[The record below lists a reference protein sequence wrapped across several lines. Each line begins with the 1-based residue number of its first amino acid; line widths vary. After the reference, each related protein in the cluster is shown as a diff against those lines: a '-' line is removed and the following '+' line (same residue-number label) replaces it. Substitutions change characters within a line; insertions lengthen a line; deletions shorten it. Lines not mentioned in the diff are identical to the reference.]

1 MPYGRQSISDHLSC
15 WIFLCVFV
23 SCMYECRQLLK
34 ATEVLVGGALIGMG
48 CRYDKFEW
56 PRRPWASGMQLGLE
70 EPLGF

>member
-1 MPYGRQSISDHLSC
+1 M
-15 WIFLCVFV
+15 FVF
-23 SCMYECRQLLK
+23 CMYECRQLLK

-56 PRRPWASGMQLGLE
+56 PRRPWASGMQLRLE